1 MRYLIRN
8 GMDAQTAEPTAG
20 STKLGVRLPER
31 LIRCGRETAI
41 ELGGSEARVVH
52 TPGHSDF
59 HFVLHDERRRLL
71 FAGDHLLLKITPNIG
86 LWTYTAPRPLRR
98 YLDSSRSCG
107 ARGPR
112 FPGTARS
119 FTTWTARIDEL
130 LAHHEERLSVML
142 AALDGSGDALRGRAP
157 RLPRGPH
164 RPPAPLRARRD
175 ARPPRTPGGDGYVE
189 QVAAAWSATGRSN
202 PVLANE
208 EEHARLI
215 ETARGDRP
223 ADLSCAAVR

>member
-1 MRYLIRN
+1 MLEERSRSPSRLGPEQGTEDFVRYLIRN

-31 LIRCGRETAI
+31 LIPLRPGDRI
-41 ELGGSEARVVH
+41 ELGGGEARVVH

-98 YLDSSRSCG
+98 YLESPPGVAGR
-107 ARGPR
+107 RGPR
-112 FPGTARS
+112 LPGNGPL
-119 FTTWTARIDEL
+119 FHDLDGRIDEL

-142 AALDGSGDALRGRAP
+142 AALDG
-157 RLPRGPH
+157 
-164 RPPAPLRARRD
+164 
-175 ARPPRTPGGDGYVE
+175 
-189 QVAAAWSATGRSN
+189 
-202 PVLANE
+202 
-208 EEHARLI
+208 
-215 ETARGDRP
+215 
-223 ADLSCAAVR
+223 